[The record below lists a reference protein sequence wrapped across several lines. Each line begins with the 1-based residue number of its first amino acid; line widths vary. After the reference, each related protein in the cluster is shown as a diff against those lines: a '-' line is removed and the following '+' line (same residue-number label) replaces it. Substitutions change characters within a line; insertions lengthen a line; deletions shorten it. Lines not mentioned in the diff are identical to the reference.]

1 MNKALEAAMAE
12 LEKLPPGEQE
22 VAAQAILDF
31 AARGGRA
38 ELTEAQAAEV
48 RRRMA
53 EPEPKFL
60 TLAEVRARLLG

>member
-1 MNKALEAAMAE
+1 MGKMLDSAIAE
-12 LEKLPPGEQE
+12 LAKLPPADQE

-38 ELTEAQAAEV
+38 ELTDGQADEV

-53 EPEPKFL
+53 DPEPKFL
-60 TLAEVRARLLG
+60 TLAEARARLLR